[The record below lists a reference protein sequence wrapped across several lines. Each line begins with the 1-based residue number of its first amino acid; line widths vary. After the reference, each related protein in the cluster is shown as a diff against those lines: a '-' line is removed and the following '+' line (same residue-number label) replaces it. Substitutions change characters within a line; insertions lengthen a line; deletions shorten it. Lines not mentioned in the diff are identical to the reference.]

1 MNDMSGATVVL
12 CVSDNA
18 SNVTKMCKL
27 LPIDNLDMITSGC
40 SGSAVHMIT
49 WLNLL
54 SADVEADDLA
64 VTFL

>member
-40 SGSAVHMIT
+40 SGSAMHMIT
-49 WLNLL
+49 
-54 SADVEADDLA
+54 
-64 VTFL
+64 